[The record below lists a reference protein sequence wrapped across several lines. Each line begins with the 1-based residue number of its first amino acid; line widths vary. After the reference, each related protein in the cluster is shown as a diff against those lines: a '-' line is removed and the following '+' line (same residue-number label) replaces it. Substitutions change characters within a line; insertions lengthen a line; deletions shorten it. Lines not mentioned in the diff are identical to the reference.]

1 MNRKFVLALAFCLFS
16 STAFTV
22 APALAAGKIGVAS
35 LAQVTAR
42 ASPVRKPKS
51 SFRPSS
57 ARNARSWNP
66 RPPPSTKRPKT

>member
-35 LAQVTAR
+35 LAQVTAQSIPGQE
-42 ASPVRKPKS
+42 AEKQLQAQ
-51 SFRPSS
+51 FG
-57 ARNARSWNP
+57 
-66 RPPPSTKRPKT
+66 